1 MNLMDVLLFQNQ
13 TELVKLLRDTQS
25 SYNKHSKREMIEVLY
40 PLLLNKENV
49 SERFQQLT
57 SAAKRIVLTICY
69 DDKLFLAREELY
81 GIVPKVDNLAFLQ
94 LVKELT
100 TSGLLFVYL
109 NKNYLIPSQI
119 KKELIKCFQ
128 QKINENSLILP
139 ANNQIN
145 NQLYMVNDLFSFIDI
160 IEEQALP
167 LTKNGLLYKKDFQ
180 QIIKQFHR
188 NEPLPSDQWRFG
200 YGRRFS
206 NYPDRFS
213 LIYDYCFY
221 RDWITEEDGNLAIGP
236 KANELHDSR
245 LTECMNGLVRY
256 WLKLYR
262 RPVPAIRLLYKITLD
277 SLKEGEGLEQEFIIA
292 ELTPFVDEYY
302 FDSKEDVIRKR
313 FLNMLCSLDIIKM
326 IEDDSFHGITVGPAK
341 AFLTDL

>member
-13 TELVKLLRDTQS
+13 AELVKLLRDTQS
-25 SYNKHSKREMIEVLY
+25 SYNEHSKREMIEVLY
-40 PLLLNKENV
+40 PLLLNKENLN
-49 SERFQQLT
+49 ERFQQLT
-57 SAAKRIVLTICY
+57 TPAKRIVLTICY
-69 DDKLFLAREELY
+69 DDKLFLSREELY
-81 GIVPKVDNLAFLQ
+81 GIVPRVDNLAFLQ
-94 LVKELT
+94 LMKELT
-100 TSGLLFVYL
+100 TSGFLFVYL
-109 NKNYLIPSQI
+109 NKNYLIPRQL
-119 KKELIKCFQ
+119 KKELINCFQ
-128 QKINENSLILP
+128 RNINENSLILP
-139 ANNQIN
+139 ANNQTN
-145 NQLYMVNDLFSFIDI
+145 NQLYIVNDLFSFIDI
-160 IEEQALP
+160 ITERALP

-180 QIIKQFHR
+180 QIIKLFHR
-188 NEPLPSDQWRFG
+188 KEALPSEQWRFG

-221 RDWITEEDGNLAIGP
+221 RDWITEKDGNLAIGP

-262 RPVPAIRLLYKITLD
+262 RPVPAIRLLYKILIE

-313 FLNMLCSLDIIKM
+313 FLNMLCSLDIIKT
-326 IEDDSFHGITVGPAK
+326 IEADSFHGFTVGPAK
-341 AFLTDL
+341 ALLTDL

>member
-25 SYNKHSKREMIEVLY
+25 NYNEHSKREMIEVLY
-40 PLLLNKENV
+40 PLLLNKENLN
-49 SERFQQLT
+49 ERFQQLT
-57 SAAKRIVLTICY
+57 VAAKRIVLTICY
-69 DDKLFLAREELY
+69 DDKLFLSKEELY

-94 LVKELT
+94 LLKELT

-109 NKNYLIPSQI
+109 NKNYLIPSQL
-119 KKELIKCFQ
+119 KKELINCFQ
-128 QKINENSLILP
+128 RNIDDNSLILP
-139 ANNQIN
+139 SSSHTD

-160 IEEQALP
+160 ITERALP

-180 QIIKQFHR
+180 RIIKLFHR
-188 NEPLPSDQWRFG
+188 KEVLPSEQWRFG

-221 RDWITEEDGNLAIGP
+221 RGWITEKDGNLAIGP
-236 KANELHDSR
+236 RVNELHDSK
-245 LTECMNGLVRY
+245 LTECMHGIVRY

-262 RPVPAIRLLYKITLD
+262 RPVPAIQLLFKILID

-302 FDSKEDVIRKR
+302 FDKKEDVIKKR
-313 FLNMLCSLDIIKM
+313 FLNMLCSLDIIIK
-326 IEDDSFHGITVGPAK
+326 IENNSFQGFTIGPAK